1 MCGILGIKF
10 KNNKILERK
19 NDFIELMK
27 QLMIR
32 GKHSFGLCYFDKEFI
47 TLKSLDP
54 NFEEFLD
61 KFYNSNSNSF
71 IYHNRYSTSGDYKNM
86 INNQPITLEYA
97 SIAMNGVFSMKKK
110 EEYEKEFNIKCISEN
125 DTEIILRLMENG
137 INIIDI
143 LKENKNISFAGIIL
157 LKDSMIAIRNKKRPL
172 YYFETEDYSGFI
184 STKDTIIRSN
194 IKYTKL
200 EWIKS
205 FEMVKI

>member
-32 GKHSFGLCYFDKEFI
+32 GKHSFGLCYFDKKFI

-54 NFEEFLD
+54 IFEVFLD
-61 KFYNSNSNSF
+61 NFYNSNSNSF

-86 INNQPITLEYA
+86 INNQPITLDYA

-110 EEYEKEFNIKCISEN
+110 EDYEEEFNIKCISEN
-125 DTEIILRLMENG
+125 DTEIVLRLMENG
-137 INIIDI
+137 INIVDI

-157 LKDSMIAIRNKKRPL
+157 LEDSIIAIRNKKRPL
-172 YYFETEDYSGFI
+172 YYFETKDYIGFV

-200 EWIKS
+200 KWIKS
-205 FEMVKI
+205 FELIKI